1 MHEPPKLPPIATEP
15 LSLLLLAHNEAAHLD
30 AVLASWAAVLDGLG
44 RDYEILL
51 VDDGSSDQTGTLAER
66 LVEKYPHLRVLRHPR
81 PRGFGAALR
90 TGLAQARYPL
100 LVTAPC
106 DEQYQP
112 ADLNLFLAA
121 KEKEPTPE
129 IDRNDL
135 VAGYRVWQ
143 RVPWPLRVLGFC
155 YRCFVRVLINH
166 TPERL
171 PGWLGWRGHAWRL
184 FARLAFG
191 LRLPDV
197 DCPFILFRR
206 SVFERIPVQSDGDFA
221 LLEVLAKANFLGKM
235 MSDKPVAHRPRPRHE
250 GRDES
255 RARRR
260 QLWKDLRRVLN
271 HPDFGPAVLPEPQ
284 GPVPAEITP
293 AAPPPAEG

>member
-15 LSLLLLAHNEAAHLD
+15 LSVLLLAHNDAACLGT
-30 AVLASWAAVLDGLG
+30 VLAAWAAVLDSLN
-44 RDYEILL
+44 RESDIIL
-51 VDDGSSDQTGTLAER
+51 VDDGSSDQTGALAESMT
-66 LVEKYPHLRVLRHPR
+66 EKYPRLRVFRHPQ
-81 PRGFGAALR
+81 PQGFGAALR

-100 LVTAPC
+100 LMMAPC

-112 ADLNLFLAA
+112 ADLKLFLCP
-121 KEKEPTPE
+121 KEKDPTPE

-135 VAGYRVWQ
+135 VVGYRVRQ
-143 RVPWPLRVLGFC
+143 PVPWPLRVLGFC
-155 YRCFVRVLINH
+155 YRCFVRVLLNH
-166 TPERL
+166 RPERL

-184 FARLAFG
+184 LARLVFG

-206 SVFERIPVQSDGDFA
+206 SVFERIPIQSDGDFA

-235 MSDKPVAHRPRPRHE
+235 MSDKPVAHRPRPRQE
-250 GRDES
+250 SPDER

-260 QLWKDLRRVLN
+260 QLWKDFRRVLN
-271 HPDFGPAVLPEPQ
+271 HPDFGPAVLPGPQ
-284 GPVPAEITP
+284 PTDRELPTEQNLT
-293 AAPPPAEG
+293 EGV

>member
-1 MHEPPKLPPIATEP
+1 
-15 LSLLLLAHNEAAHLD
+15 
-30 AVLASWAAVLDGLG
+30 
-44 RDYEILL
+44 RDYEIVL
-51 VDDGSSDQTGTLAER
+51 VDDGSTDQTGALAER
-66 LVEKYPHLRVLRHPR
+66 LVEKHPRLRVVRHPD
-81 PRGFGAALR
+81 PQGFGATLR

-112 ADLNLFLAA
+112 ADLKLFLCP
-121 KEKEPTPE
+121 KEKDPMPE

-143 RVPWPLRVLGFC
+143 PVPWPLRGLGWC
-155 YRCFVRVLINH
+155 YRVLVRVLLNH

-184 FARLAFG
+184 FARLVFG

-206 SVFERIPVQSDGDFA
+206 SVFERIPIQSDGDFA

-235 MSDKPVAHRPRPRHE
+235 MSEKPVARRRRPGQE
-250 GRDES
+250 SRDER
-255 RARRR
+255 RAGRK
-260 QLWKDLRRVLN
+260 QLWKAFRRVLN
-271 HPDFGPAVLPEPQ
+271 HPDSGPAVLPQPQ
-284 GPVPAEITP
+284 APDPAGINP
-293 AAPPPAEG
+293 AAPPPGED